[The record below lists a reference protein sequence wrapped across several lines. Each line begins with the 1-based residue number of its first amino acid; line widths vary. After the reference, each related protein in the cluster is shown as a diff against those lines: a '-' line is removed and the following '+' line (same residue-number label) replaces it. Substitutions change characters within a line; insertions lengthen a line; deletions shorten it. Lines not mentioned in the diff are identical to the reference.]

1 MWEREE
7 IEEAIR
13 EHPVEAAKSLA
24 AVQLGETAPL
34 TVDSLAA
41 AAALL
46 NTGLEELWVE
56 QLARLG
62 ALDAFAESL
71 RAHGVPLDAPR
82 PEVFDDHVDL
92 DKLSLFAPQA
102 KAFRCRVLV
111 NGVVAGTGCLLGPS
125 LVLTAWH
132 VIAINPPR
140 LPQMPAP
147 RVEVILSDQSK
158 QDVVVPF
165 GFESFCGDAEYD
177 GTAPRA
183 DRDVIDRHDVALLV
197 MRRPAAAHLG
207 HAQLP
212 AAIQETASRG
222 TVFLVH
228 FPGGDDKGVGIG
240 RISKIRR
247 VTARW
252 RHDITS
258 LPGSSGGAC
267 FNRDLELAGLHQGR
281 WGDRGRLVPL
291 SLFVAD
297 LRPQVEKDIAPTT
310 LWSLDGT
317 QSGAFVIGRDLF
329 FQAVSAAGGEGSR
342 IRGLRI
348 KRRDLNAGTTGL
360 AFSHEILT
368 QLLTR
373 RGLGHTLVRVSF
385 DEFVTD
391 LVQEIRRRVQ
401 AAGLPLQ
408 DPAASPSVSLGAAAP
423 EGTARDRAATLAGTI
438 EGAAAATGLIVW
450 LFFDNPSV
458 ALSEPARLALEG
470 FVAAA
475 LVQPHLRLVVA
486 GFETVPLPGQEFP
499 APSAALGAGP
509 PGLVVEY
516 LGGFTRGDV
525 LDFLTRASQVLTG
538 QPANP
543 ATIGQTA
550 DEVLAPLPPAFNGF
564 YREADLETVVTELR
578 SSLRLQHGGGTS

>member
-1 MWEREE
+1 MWEQEE

-13 EHPVEAAKSLA
+13 QHPVEAAKSLA
-24 AVQLGETAPL
+24 AVQLGETTPL

-46 NTGLEELWVE
+46 NTGLEELWVD

-62 ALDAFAESL
+62 TLDAFAESL

-82 PEVFDDHVDL
+82 PAVFDDHVDL

-132 VIAINPPR
+132 VVAINPPR

-158 QDVVVPF
+158 QDVIVPF

-177 GTAPRA
+177 GSAPRA
-183 DRDVIDRHDVALLV
+183 DGDVIDRNDVALLV

-207 HAQLP
+207 YARLP
-212 AAIQETASRG
+212 SAIQETATRS
-222 TVFLVH
+222 TLFLVH
-228 FPGGDDKGVGIG
+228 FPGGDDMGVGIG

-267 FNRDLELAGLHQGR
+267 FNRDMELAGLHQGR
-281 WGDRGRLVPL
+281 WGHYGRLIPL
-291 SLFVAD
+291 SLFIAD
-297 LRPQVEKDIAPTT
+297 LRPVVEKDIAPTT

-317 QSGAFVIGRDLF
+317 ASGAFVIGRDLF
-329 FQAVSAAGGEGSR
+329 FQAVAAAREGSR
-342 IRGLRI
+342 VRGLRI

-373 RGLGHTLVRVSF
+373 RGLGHTLVRITF

-401 AAGLPLQ
+401 AAGLSLQ
-408 DPAASPSVSLGAAAP
+408 VPAVPPGVSLGAAAP
-423 EGTARDRAATLAGTI
+423 EGAARDRAANLAGTI
-438 EGAAAATGLIVW
+438 EGAAAATGHTVW

-475 LVQPHLRLVVA
+475 LVQQHLRLVIA
-486 GFETVPLPGQEFP
+486 GFETVPLPGQEFA
-499 APSAALGAGP
+499 APSAALGVGP

-525 LDFLTRASQVLTG
+525 LDFLTRASQDLTG
-538 QPANP
+538 QPPLP
-543 ATIGQTA
+543 AMIGQTA
-550 DEVLAPLPPAFNGF
+550 DEVLASLSDFNEF
-564 YREADLETVVTELR
+564 YREADLEAAVTELR
-578 SSLRLQHGGGTS
+578 SRLRLQHGGGTS

>member
-1 MWEREE
+1 MWEQEK

-13 EHPVEAAKSLA
+13 QYPAEAAKSLA
-24 AVQLGETAPL
+24 AVQFGETAPL
-34 TVDSLAA
+34 TVDSLEAA
-41 AAALL
+41 AMLL
-46 NTGLEELWVE
+46 NTGLEKLWVN
-56 QLARLG
+56 QLAGRG

-71 RAHGVPLDAPR
+71 RAQGVPLDAPR

-111 NGVVAGTGCLLGPS
+111 NGAVAGTGCLIGPS

-132 VIAINPPR
+132 VVAVNPPR
-140 LPQMPAP
+140 LPQMPTP
-147 RVEVILSDQSK
+147 QVQVILSDQSK
-158 QDVVVPF
+158 QDVIVPF
-165 GFESFCGDAEYD
+165 GFESFCGDAEFD
-177 GTAPRA
+177 GCAPRA
-183 DRDVIDRHDVALLV
+183 DSDVINRNDVALLV

-207 HAQLP
+207 YARLP
-212 AAIQETASRG
+212 STVREMASRS
-222 TVFLVH
+222 TLFLVH

-240 RISKIRR
+240 RISKIRM

-267 FNRDLELAGLHQGR
+267 FNRDLEFAGLHQGR
-281 WGDRGRLVPL
+281 WSGGGRLVPL
-291 SLFVAD
+291 SRFIAD
-297 LRPQVEKDIAPTT
+297 LRPLVEKDIAPRA

-317 QSGAFVIGRDLF
+317 ENGAFVIGRDLF
-329 FQAVSAAGGEGSR
+329 FEAVAEAGGQGSR
-342 IRGLRI
+342 VRGLRI

-360 AFSHEILT
+360 AFSHQILT

-373 RGLGHTLVRVSF
+373 RGVGHTLVRITF
-385 DEFVTD
+385 DELVTD
-391 LVQEIRRRVQ
+391 LVQKIRGRVR

-408 DPAASPSVSLGAAAP
+408 DPAESPGVSLGVAAP
-423 EGTARDRAATLAGTI
+423 EGAARDRAATLAGAI
-438 EGAAAATGLIVW
+438 EGAAAAAGQIVW

-499 APSAALGAGP
+499 APSAAAGAGP

-516 LGGFTRGDV
+516 LGGFTRSDV
-525 LDFLTRASQVLTG
+525 LNFLTRASEDLTG
-538 QPANP
+538 RQPQP

-550 DEVLAPLPPAFNGF
+550 DEVLDPLTAFNGI
-564 YREADLETVVTELR
+564 YQEADLETVVTELR
-578 SSLRLQHGGGTS
+578 SRLRLQHSGGTP

>member
-1 MWEREE
+1 MWDEEE

-24 AVQLGETAPL
+24 AVQLGETDPV
-34 TVDSLAA
+34 TVDGLAA
-41 AAALL
+41 AAAMV
-46 NTGLEELWVE
+46 NSGLEELWVS
-56 QLARLG
+56 QLVRLG

-71 RAHGVPLDAPR
+71 RAHGIPLDAPR

-92 DKLSLFAPQA
+92 DKLGLFAPQA

-111 NGVVAGTGCLLGPS
+111 NGVVTGTGCLLGPS

-132 VIAINPPR
+132 VVAVNPPR
-140 LPQMPAP
+140 LPQRPAP

-158 QDVVVPF
+158 QDILVPF
-165 GFESFCGDAEYD
+165 GFESFCGDAEFD
-177 GTAPRA
+177 GSAPRA
-183 DRDVIDRHDVALLV
+183 DSDVIDRHDVALLV

-207 HAQLP
+207 YARLP
-212 AAIQETASRG
+212 SAIEGTASRSM
-222 TVFLVH
+222 VFLVH
-228 FPGGDDKGVGIG
+228 FPGGNDMGVGIG
-240 RISKIRR
+240 RISKIRK

-252 RHDITS
+252 RHNITS

-267 FNRDLELAGLHQGR
+267 FNQDLELAGLHQGR
-281 WGDRGRLVPL
+281 WGRWGRLVPL
-291 SLFVAD
+291 SLFVAG
-297 LRPQVEKDIAPTT
+297 LRSQIEKDIAPDT

-317 QSGAFVIGRDLF
+317 ESGAFVIGRDLF
-329 FQAVSAAGGEGSR
+329 FQAVAAAGGEGSR
-342 IRGLRI
+342 IRGLRV
-348 KRRDLNAGTTGL
+348 KRRDLGAGTTGL
-360 AFSHEILT
+360 AFSHEVLT

-373 RGLGHTLVRVSF
+373 RGVGHTLVRVTL

-391 LVQEIRRRVQ
+391 LVPEIQRRVR

-408 DPAASPSVSLGAAAP
+408 DPAASPGVSLGAAAP
-423 EGTARDRAATLAGTI
+423 EGAARDRAATLAGTI
-438 EGAAAATGLIVW
+438 EGEAAAAGLTVW

-458 ALSEPARLALEG
+458 AIAEPARLALEG

-516 LGGFTRGDV
+516 LGGFTRSDV
-525 LDFLTRASQVLTG
+525 LDFLTRAGQDLTG
-538 QPANP
+538 QPPLP

-550 DEVLAPLPPAFNGF
+550 DELLAPLPAFNGI
-564 YREADLETVVTELR
+564 YREADLETLVTGLR
-578 SSLRLQHGGGTS
+578 SRLWRQNGGGTS

>member
-1 MWEREE
+1 MWDEEE
-7 IEEAIR
+7 IEQAIR

-24 AVQLGETAPL
+24 AVQLGETKPV
-34 TVDSLAA
+34 TVDGLAA

-46 NTGLEELWVE
+46 NTGLEGLWVD

-92 DKLSLFAPQA
+92 DKLSRFAPQA

-132 VIAINPPR
+132 VVAINPPH
-140 LPQMPAP
+140 LPQMPVP

-158 QDVVVPF
+158 QDILLPF

-177 GTAPRA
+177 GSAPRA
-183 DRDVIDRHDVALLV
+183 DSDVTDRSDVVLLV

-207 HAQLP
+207 YARLP
-212 AAIQETASRG
+212 PAVHETASRS

-228 FPGGDDKGVGIG
+228 FPGGDDMGVGIG

-247 VTARW
+247 VTVRW

-267 FNRDLELAGLHQGR
+267 FNRELELAGLHQGR
-281 WGDRGRLVPL
+281 WGEFGRLVPL
-291 SLFVAD
+291 SLFIAD
-297 LRPQVEKDIAPTT
+297 LRPVVDNDIAPTT

-317 QSGAFVIGRDLF
+317 ESGAFVIGRDLF
-329 FQAVSAAGGEGSR
+329 FQAVAAAGGEDSR

-360 AFSHEILT
+360 AFSHEILA

-373 RGLGHTLVRVSF
+373 RSLDHTLVRVTF

-391 LVQEIRRRVQ
+391 LVLEIQRRMR
-401 AAGLPLQ
+401 AAGLSLQ

-423 EGTARDRAATLAGTI
+423 EGAIRDRAATLAGAI
-438 EGAAAATGLIVW
+438 EGVAAATGLTLW

-458 ALSEPARLALEG
+458 ALSESARLALEG

-499 APSAALGAGP
+499 APSAALGPGP

-516 LGGFTRGDV
+516 LGGFTRSDV
-525 LDFLTRASQVLTG
+525 LDFLSRASQDLTG
-538 QPANP
+538 QPPHP
-543 ATIGQTA
+543 ATISQTA
-550 DEVLAPLPPAFNGF
+550 DEVLAPLPAFNGI
-564 YREADLETVVTELR
+564 YRDADLETMVTGLR
-578 SSLRLQHGGGTS
+578 SRLRLQHGGGAS